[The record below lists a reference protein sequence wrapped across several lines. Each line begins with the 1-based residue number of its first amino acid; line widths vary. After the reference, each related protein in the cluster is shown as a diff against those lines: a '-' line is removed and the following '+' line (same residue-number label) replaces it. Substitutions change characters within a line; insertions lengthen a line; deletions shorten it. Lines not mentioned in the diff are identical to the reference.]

1 MSFASSRTPG
11 QGALLGHLRK
21 RWTGTVLQI
30 LHMIKSKTKTF
41 VIALGGNSLLRAG
54 EKGTPEEQYRNIDR
68 TAEQLLGLLSSG
80 NRVVITHG
88 NGPQVGNLLLA
99 DEATRGIVPP
109 MPLDI
114 LGAQAQGYMG
124 YMIQNTL
131 ANHLRQ
137 AGAPRNITT
146 VVTEVIVDGNDPAFQ
161 DPSKPIGPFYDAL
174 RAEKHRTE
182 DGWNIIED
190 AGRGYRRVVAS
201 PLPLDIQQARIV
213 NSMLNS
219 GEIVI
224 AAGGGGIP
232 VVRDSERNLHGV
244 EAVIDK
250 DYASARLAVQI
261 NADVLFILTAVEHVY
276 RDFGTP
282 HQKPLERLHVAEA
295 KRLLTEGHFGKGSME
310 PKISAAVMFIEETS
324 RHSSRD
330 REVIITLPETAVK
343 ALEGKTGTRIV
354 R

>member
-1 MSFASSRTPG
+1 
-11 QGALLGHLRK
+11 
-21 RWTGTVLQI
+21 
-30 LHMIKSKTKTF
+30 MIENKTRTF
-41 VIALGGNSLLRAG
+41 VIALGGNSILRAG
-54 EKGTPEEQYRNIDR
+54 EKGTPDEQCRNIDR

-88 NGPQVGNLLLA
+88 NGPQIGNLLLA
-99 DEATRGIVPP
+99 GEATRDVVPP

-146 VVTEVIVDGNDPAFQ
+146 VVTEVIVDGDDPAFQ
-161 DPSKPIGPFYDAL
+161 DPSKPIGPFYDTL
-174 RAEKHRTE
+174 RAERHRTE

-201 PLPLDIQQARIV
+201 PLPLDVQQARII

-232 VVRDSERNLHGV
+232 VIRDAERNLHGI

-261 NADVLFILTAVEHVY
+261 DADVLFILTAVEHVY

-282 HQKPLERLHVAEA
+282 NQQPLKQLRVEEA
-295 KRLLTEGHFGKGSME
+295 QRLLAEGHFGKGSME
-310 PKISAAVMFIEETS
+310 PKIQAAIMFLEETGQHAS
-324 RHSSRD
+324 RE
-330 REVIITLPETAVK
+330 REVIITLPERAVK
-343 ALEGKTGTRIV
+343 ALEGKTGTRII